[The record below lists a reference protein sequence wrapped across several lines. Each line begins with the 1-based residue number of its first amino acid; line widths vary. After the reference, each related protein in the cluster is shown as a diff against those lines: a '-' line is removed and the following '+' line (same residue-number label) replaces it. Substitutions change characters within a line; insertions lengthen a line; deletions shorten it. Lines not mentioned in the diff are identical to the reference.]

1 MPHTHNS
8 GRLSWGDALFLYLER
23 EGMPLNIA
31 SVSEFEGVIS
41 LEDCRRFIE
50 SKLPLIPRY
59 YQRVVSPPFNLGL
72 PTWEYDGQFDIRN
85 HIREVSLRHGT
96 ASEFKAAVGKILS
109 TTLDRQHPLWDLI
122 LVRGLKGNR
131 TGVILRA
138 HHCLADGVAG
148 VGLMSVIMD
157 TNPAAP
163 VLPHRKPRFRKP
175 PAKDL
180 GTMIV
185 DGWINWYAS
194 IVRKILLA
202 QSEIL
207 SVAEKMFASDEPF
220 PVGELTKLLPEIAAP
235 TERLFFNQNY
245 RGPQKF
251 AWAQI
256 PMAEIKSIRQT
267 YGGKHND
274 VVLALVTATI
284 RRYAELHGDPVRGR
298 LLRIMV
304 PVNVR
309 GGDQPGDLGNRISLL
324 PVTIPLDIRNPR
336 KLLAA
341 VHERTEFL
349 KRAHLAELVGLAGGL
364 LGTTPTLLQAFAG
377 PMASRLPITPFNLV
391 CTNIPGP
398 QAPLYLMGHKML
410 TWYPYVPVGGDMA
423 MNCAVLSYNGTSYF
437 GFSGDVHA
445 APDLARVEK
454 FLKMSMDELKAAARG
469 KAPRGKR
476 TRARVKPVP
485 AKTEVTRIPMPPRA
499 AAEEKTALLAPS
511 SGKIDAPT
519 GMAAD

>member
-1 MPHTHNS
+1 MPHVHDS

-41 LEDCRRFIE
+41 LKDCRRFIE

-59 YQRVVSPPFNLGL
+59 WQRVVSPPFNLGL
-72 PTWEYDGQFDIRN
+72 PAWEYDPQFDIRN
-85 HIREVSLRHGT
+85 HIREVTLRRGT
-96 ASEFKAAVGKILS
+96 DSEFKAAAGKILS
-109 TTLDRQHPLWDLI
+109 TTLDRQHPLWDLV

-148 VGLMSVIMD
+148 VGLMNVIMD
-157 TNPAAP
+157 ASPQVP
-163 VLPHRKPRFRKP
+163 VLPRRKPRFHKP
-175 PAKDL
+175 PVKDAW
-180 GTMIV
+180 TVIV
-185 DGWINWYAS
+185 DGWITWYAS
-194 IVRKILLA
+194 IVRRILMA

-207 SVAEKMFASDEPF
+207 GVAEKMFAGDEPL
-220 PVGELTKLLPEIAAP
+220 PVGEFAKLLPELASP
-235 TERLFFNQNY
+235 TERLFFNQTY

-256 PMAEIKSIRQT
+256 PLAEIKSIREAC
-267 YGGKHND
+267 GGKHND

-284 RRYAELHGDPVRGR
+284 RRYAELHGNPVRRR

-309 GGDQPGDLGNRISLL
+309 DSGKPGDLGNRISLL
-324 PVTIPLDIRNPR
+324 PVTVPLDIRNPK

-341 VHERTEFL
+341 VRERMDFL
-349 KRAHLAELVGLAGGL
+349 KRAHIAELVGLAGGL
-364 LGTTPTLLQAFAG
+364 VGTTPTLLQAFAG

-398 QAPLYLMGHKML
+398 QAPLYLMGHQML
-410 TWYPYVPVGGDMA
+410 TWYPYVPVGGDMSV
-423 MNCAVLSYNGTSYF
+423 NCAVLSYNGASYF

-445 APDLARVEK
+445 APDLNRVEK
-454 FLKMSMDELKAAARG
+454 FLKQSLDELRSAALGKTPGKKRVRAKVKRAPAMAEGAPVTPPKSAPPADLTAARRSS
-469 KAPRGKR
+469 APQVS
-476 TRARVKPVP
+476 AP
-485 AKTEVTRIPMPPRA
+485 A
-499 AAEEKTALLAPS
+499 
-511 SGKIDAPT
+511 